1 MWAVE
6 LADHI
11 APAARGSVSCR
22 DGGGSNRPG
31 YGEIGVVEGDG
42 EVFARVVRAVDP
54 VADVGGRRQGLE
66 AVQEAARHVQ
76 MAKIPV
82 VEPNRHLIAEGRRV
96 GPNVD
101 HDVMHGAVGAPN
113 QLGFTMSRAAVHA
126 ANGSLHRARLGILD
140 ERRAESGRTMVVV
153 EHLRVERAGEEAAVV
168 EERRRDEYQEAGD
181 AGLPDLH
188 EAMLP

>member
-1 MWAVE
+1 M
-6 LADHI
+6 ADQI
-11 APAARGSVSCR
+11 APAARRSVSCR
-22 DGGGSNRPG
+22 DDSGGNRPR
-31 YGEIGVVEGDG
+31 YTEIGVVEGDR

-66 AVQEAARHVQ
+66 AVQEATRHVQ
-76 MAKIPV
+76 VAKVFV
-82 VEPNRHLIAEGRRV
+82 VEPNRYLVAEGRRV

-101 HDVMHGAVGAPN
+101 DDVMHGAVGAPN

-126 ANGSLHRARLGILD
+126 ADGSLHRARLGILD

-153 EHLRVERAGEEAAVV
+153 EHRRVERAGEEATVV
-168 EERRRDEYQEAGD
+168 EERRRDEHQEAGD
-181 AGLPDLH
+181 TGLPDLH